1 MLRKSGLFDESE
13 IRSEKDVHNGDIL
26 VTKTKGH
33 TVIATNGRA
42 RSGMTYTGELPKLP
56 ARGWFKNG
64 DVSAEVCKLKEFL
77 NWFGDYNLTET
88 NKNYL
93 SKTVAAV
100 KDFQTKVGITVD
112 GEFGSK
118 SLAAAKKVKK

>member
-1 MLRKSGLFDESE
+1 ME
-13 IRSEKDVHNGDIL
+13 IKSEKDVYNGDIL

-33 TVIATNGRA
+33 TVIATSGRV
-42 RSGMTYTGELPKLP
+42 RSGKTYTGEWPKLP
-56 ARGWFKNG
+56 ARGWFENG
-64 DVSAEVCKLKEFL
+64 DVSAEVCKLKKFL
-77 NWFGDYNLTET
+77 NWFGNYGLTET

-100 KDFQTKVGITVD
+100 KDFQKKAGETVD